1 MIPFGA
7 TVQMFD
13 VIKTISNPLCVSVA
27 YELLFILM
35 SSDQS
40 GNCVQWGRG
49 GASAASRPSNR
60 RRRQGGKGLSTRPA
74 AKEISRSQPAAGK
87 ITRNSVKDVL
97 SLVRTD
103 FSRGLLHRSSK
114 KK

>member
-40 GNCVQWGRG
+40 GNCVQWGG
-49 GASAASRPSNR
+49 GHPLQAAL
-60 RRRQGGKGLSTRPA
+60 QTAGEDEEGKVC
-74 AKEISRSQPAAGK
+74 QQ
-87 ITRNSVKDVL
+87 
-97 SLVRTD
+97 
-103 FSRGLLHRSSK
+103 GLLLKRLAARNQRQEK
-114 KK
+114 

>member
-40 GNCVQWGRG
+40 GNCVQWGG
-49 GASAASRPSNR
+49 GGIRCKPPFKPQEKTR
-60 RRRQGGKGLSTRPA
+60 RERFVNKA
-74 AKEISRSQPAAGK
+74 CC
-87 ITRNSVKDVL
+87 
-97 SLVRTD
+97 
-103 FSRGLLHRSSK
+103 
-114 KK
+114 

>member
-40 GNCVQWGRG
+40 RNCVQCVG
-49 GASAASRPSNR
+49 GAGE
-60 RRRQGGKGLSTRPA
+60 GGPA
-74 AKEISRSQPAAGK
+74 LQTAGEDKEGK
-87 ITRNSVKDVL
+87 VCQQ
-97 SLVRTD
+97 
-103 FSRGLLHRSSK
+103 GLLLKRLAARNQRQEK
-114 KK
+114 